1 MQEEEK
7 KGEFND
13 SEDASEKVKDERT
26 YSYKMIPALKPISLA
41 QIDNDSNESSS
52 IFGGSD
58 SHSPWAGRQQFGADF
73 QA

>member
-52 IFGGSD
+52 IFGESEND
-58 SHSPWAGRQQFGADF
+58 TPWAGRQQFS
-73 QA
+73 